1 MSTPILL
8 TDAAA
13 KRVWELMAEDN
24 NFDYK
29 LRVSVTGGGCSG
41 MQYGF
46 TFDEVVQLD
55 DTVISKA
62 IEAGVVQIVV
72 DPISVQYLIGAEI
85 DYKEDITGGQFIIS
99 NPNAKTTC
107 GCGSSFSPE

>member
-1 MSTPILL
+1 MSTPILM

-13 KRVWELMAEDN
+13 KRVWELMAEDD

-46 TFDEVVQLD
+46 TFHEATQPD
-55 DTVISKA
+55 DTIIIKT
-62 IEAGVVQIVV
+62 
-72 DPISVQYLIGAEI
+72 I
-85 DYKEDITGGQFIIS
+85 DS
-99 NPNAKTTC
+99 MPHLLVA
-107 GCGSSFSPE
+107 